1 MAKKPIRTTII
12 ATSHLN
18 KMQPPRPTE
27 LAHLLLSDIIRKGD
41 TVVDATCGNG
51 HDTIFLAAL
60 TGEEGKVIAYDIQ
73 EAAIQE
79 TEALAKHAG
88 FDGRV
93 TLHHKSHALMT
104 DDLEPASVRAVTFN
118 LGYLP
123 GEDHTVTTEADETLK
138 ALEAAVQVIE
148 PDGGLSVVCYPGH
161 EAGAIEAEAAE
172 AWFNELPSK
181 GWRVAKYAM
190 LGTQKPAP
198 FLLLGVK
205 GS

>member
-1 MAKKPIRTTII
+1 MT
-12 ATSHLN
+12 
-18 KMQPPRPTE
+18 PPKPTE
-27 LAHLLLSDIIRKGD
+27 LAHLLLSDIIRTGD

-60 TGEEGKVIAYDIQ
+60 VGKEGKVIAYDIQ
-73 EAAIQE
+73 EVAIEE
-79 TEALAKHAG
+79 TQALAKHAG
-88 FDGRV
+88 FDERI
-93 TLHHKSHALMT
+93 TLYHKSHAGMAE
-104 DDLEPASVRAVTFN
+104 DLEAGSVRAVAFN

-123 GEDHTVTTEADETLK
+123 GENHAVTTEADETLK
-138 ALEAAVQVIE
+138 ALKAATQVIE
-148 PDGGLSVVCYPGH
+148 PEGGLSVVCYPGH
-161 EAGAIEAEAAE
+161 EAGAIEAEAVE
-172 AWFNELPSK
+172 KWFNDLSSK